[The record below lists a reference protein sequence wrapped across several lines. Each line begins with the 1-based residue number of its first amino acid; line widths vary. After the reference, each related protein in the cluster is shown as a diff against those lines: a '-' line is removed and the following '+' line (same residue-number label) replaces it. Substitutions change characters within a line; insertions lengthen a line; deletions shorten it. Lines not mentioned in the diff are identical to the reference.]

1 VVQAE
6 VHAVV
11 LPWYRQFYLRRG
23 DVDWLSDQI
32 SPEGYEGGLEAID
45 GFAYVG
51 TTMYGNP
58 TGVAVRVHDA
68 EPGPPDAEPDRVA
81 EARLGGAG
89 YVAVR
94 SWDPSEEP
102 ACVIPLPHGPV
113 HIRAAWY
120 GMAEAADHP
129 DCDLGGGDL
138 SPERLTI
145 DFWP

>member
-1 VVQAE
+1 MVEAE
-6 VHAVV
+6 VHVVV

-23 DVDWLSDQI
+23 DAAWLSDQI
-32 SPEGYEGGLEAID
+32 SPEGYERGLEAID

-58 TGVAVRVHDA
+58 TGVMARVHDA
-68 EPGPPDAEPDRVA
+68 APGPPDANPDRVA
-81 EARLGGAG
+81 EARLGGSG
-89 YVAVR
+89 EVAIR
-94 SWDPSEEP
+94 SWDPSEE
-102 ACVIPLPHGPV
+102 AAGVIALPDGPV

-120 GMAEAADHP
+120 GMSEAAAHP
-129 DCDLGGGDL
+129 DRELGGDDL

>member
-1 VVQAE
+1 MVEAE
-6 VHAVV
+6 VHVVV
-11 LPWYRQFYLRRG
+11 LPSYRQFYLRRG
-23 DVDWLSDQI
+23 HVDWVSDQI
-32 SPEGYEGGLEAID
+32 SPEGYERGLEAID

-58 TGVAVRVHDA
+58 TGVTARVHDA
-68 EPGPPDAEPDRVA
+68 EPGPPDADPDRVA

-89 YVAVR
+89 DVAVR

-102 ACVIPLPHGPV
+102 AGVIPLPHGPV

-120 GMAEAADHP
+120 GMTEAADHP
-129 DCDLGGGDL
+129 DCDLGGGGL